1 MLGSFL
7 SVHPDKNGRM
17 SYNSYSLEKE
27 ILYLLREEQFELLG
41 NEGSVL
47 DSNKIIY
54 DVNNKEYTLSNV
66 IKEGGRII
74 CLLYTSPSPRD
85 GLLSRM
91 PSSA

>member
-1 MLGSFL
+1 MKKSFAIFIIVSLMLGSFL

-47 DSNKIIY
+47 GNHSIFRHDNFIGCFSADKI
-54 DVNNKEYTLSNV
+54 K
-66 IKEGGRII
+66 
-74 CLLYTSPSPRD
+74 
-85 GLLSRM
+85 M
-91 PSSA
+91 SARK